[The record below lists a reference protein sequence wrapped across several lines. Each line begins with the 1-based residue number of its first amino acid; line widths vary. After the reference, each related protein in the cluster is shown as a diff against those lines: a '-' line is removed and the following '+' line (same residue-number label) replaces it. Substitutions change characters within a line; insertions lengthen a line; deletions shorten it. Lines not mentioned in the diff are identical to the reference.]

1 MKINGILIV
10 FMGLM
15 SLSLHSQSVKT
26 KTEKGVDLT
35 KYETFTVMRGE
46 FMTPPDVRKVNE
58 GALFQS
64 IKKSVVRE
72 MELRGYKFLGDS
84 SAQLYVSYVA
94 GSYNLTDG
102 GTMGPLSQTPASNPA
117 EMNQARSWTHE
128 SHEGMIVID
137 ISDSRSKK
145 EIWNATGSL
154 SLDGVDLDRAL
165 DAVIYKAFKKFPNK
179 NKKKKK

>member
-1 MKINGILIV
+1 MKKIGLLISFV
-10 FMGLM
+10 SLM
-15 SLSLHSQSVKT
+15 SLTLQGQSVKT
-26 KTEKGVDLT
+26 RTEKGVDLT
-35 KYETFTVMRGE
+35 KYETFTVMKGE
-46 FMTPPDVRKVNE
+46 VMTPPDERKVNE
-58 GALFQS
+58 EVLFQS
-64 IKKSVVRE
+64 IKKAVIKE
-72 MELRGYKFLGDS
+72 MELRGYKFLADS

-128 SHEGMIVID
+128 SQEGMIVID
-137 ISDSRSKK
+137 MADARNKK
-145 EIWNATGSL
+145 EIWKATGSL
-154 SLDGVDLDRAL
+154 SLYGVDLNRAL